1 MAKRKKRAATSRS
14 SRKKRAQVK
23 RRTTLKRRSTAKRRP
38 SARRSSAAKR
48 RPARKTRAPC
58 SPVAVQ
64 VETTAEEIQGGS
76 PPPEG
81 TIATDEEQ

>member
-1 MAKRKKRAATSRS
+1 M
-14 SRKKRAQVK
+14 K